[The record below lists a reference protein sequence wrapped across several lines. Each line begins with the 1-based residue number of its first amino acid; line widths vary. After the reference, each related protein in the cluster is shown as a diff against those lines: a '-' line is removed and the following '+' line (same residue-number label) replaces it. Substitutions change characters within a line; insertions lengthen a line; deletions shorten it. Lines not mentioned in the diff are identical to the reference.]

1 MPASKE
7 VTSLDFDKCVHNVSN
22 KPMEEEQMSLRNYN
36 HRIYTVKSNKTV
48 IRNPN

>member
-22 KPMEEEQMSLRNYN
+22 KLMAEEQRA
-36 HRIYTVKSNKTV
+36 
-48 IRNPN
+48 